1 MCDDL
6 NTMSSALAYTGG
18 PPYALADW
26 ESLDEDPG
34 GNRVELIGGHFKVTP
49 APSYAHQAISD
60 ELRLLL
66 RQALRREERSDLVA
80 VSALGISVVEG
91 MGFVPDISVVP
102 AQSDGTIKV
111 AASEVLLAVEVVS
124 PRTRKDDRMVKPEAY
139 AQAGVPFYWR
149 VEPMPGAPPAIFCF
163 QFDKGEYAESA
174 VVESGWPATVKAA
187 PVDVDLDVDVL
198 YEQIFG
204 AWSR

>member
-1 MCDDL
+1 
-6 NTMSSALAYTGG
+6 MSSALACTGG

-49 APSYAHQAISD
+49 GPSVAHQAISD
-60 ELRLLL
+60 ALRSTLHQALL
-66 RQALRREERSDLVA
+66 REDRTDLLA
-80 VSALGISVVEG
+80 VSGVGISVVEG
-91 MGFVPDISVVP
+91 MGFVPDISVLP
-102 AQSDGTIKV
+102 TPSDGTIKV

-163 QFDKGEYAESA
+163 QLAKGRLANAEYAESA
-174 VVESGWPATVKAA
+174 VAESGRPVAVKAA
-187 PVDVDLDVDVL
+187 PVDVELDVDAL

-204 AWSR
+204 GWSH